1 MLADVIDN
9 DSWRLWPGGDKRL
22 MLDKQ
27 VYRNLSSDEIDE
39 KALLNVKSKFEVVAE
54 RTKSLFINLVPPVE
68 ANLSTPEVAILL
80 GSPVDLEVCSKKK
93 SISNNWTCEKNL
105 KNLISLVC

>member
-1 MLADVIDN
+1 
-9 DSWRLWPGGDKRL
+9 

-54 RTKSLFINLVPPVE
+54 RTKKLFINLVPPVE
-68 ANLSTPEVAILL
+68 ANLSTPE
-80 GSPVDLEVCSKKK
+80 GK
-93 SISNNWTCEKNL
+93 
-105 KNLISLVC
+105 